1 MSLIWSGQVR
11 FGPPPSQQVS
21 HKSRKR
27 KRASVSHDGSDDGDE
42 DDTAMRPES
51 SADERKQSKVKA
63 RAPKRR
69 KPPKAVMQLP
79 MELEMLQNSSL
90 STDSKDEKKPA
101 AVEFKNAVDLLK
113 DAPYLN
119 PDMKNPAR
127 CLGPS
132 DAKKQADQADKE
144 RLFAEN
150 PTKRPELEPTFLAM
164 LKKLPICSL
173 NQQVHGRK
181 IPASELL
188 DELKKSNVDLAV
200 LSAEHE
206 QELLVEAG
214 DFGGVKYP
222 ACLNGKDKCACYEVS
237 LCLR

>member
-1 MSLIWSGQVR
+1 MALIWSGQVR
-11 FGPPPSQQVS
+11 FGPPPP

-27 KRASVSHDGSDDGDE
+27 KRSSVTNGSSGDDDE
-42 DDTAMRPES
+42 DNSIMRIES

-79 MELEMLQNSSL
+79 MELEMLQNASS
-90 STDSKDEKKPA
+90 SSPDSKDEKKPA
-101 AVEFKNAVDLLK
+101 VQFKNAVELLK

-214 DFGGVKYP
+214 DFGGGIKYP

-237 LCLR
+237 RLGLVV